1 MVTTVL
7 LSAVAEHATLGQ
19 ICSNFFKNWNN
30 VSTME
35 FVSLI
40 IFFIVACFLLKYSS
54 VRKHII
60 NNLMPYAC
68 AIFIVGFILYFIGF
82 NGGGNESNT
91 IALFF
96 RSVTASMEMFVSE
109 SELLEVE

>member
-1 MVTTVL
+1 MITTIL
-7 LSAVAEHATLGQ
+7 LSATAEHANLEE
-19 ICSNFFKNWNN
+19 ICSNFFNNWNN

-35 FVSLI
+35 FISLI
-40 IFFIVACFLLKYSS
+40 VFFIVACFLLMYSS

-68 AIFIVGFILYFIGF
+68 AIFIAGFILYFIGF
-82 NGGGNESNT
+82 NGEGNESNT

-109 SELLEVE
+109 SESTYFL